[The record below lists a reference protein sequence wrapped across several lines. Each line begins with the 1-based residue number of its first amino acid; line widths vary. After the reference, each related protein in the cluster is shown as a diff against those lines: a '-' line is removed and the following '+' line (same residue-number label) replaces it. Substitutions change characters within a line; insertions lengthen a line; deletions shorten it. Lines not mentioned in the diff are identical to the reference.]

1 MKLIAGSTLANSFLY
16 FQDNGADLVNYA
28 GGSASM
34 AAAAA
39 AAAAAMS
46 NAAKRKLD
54 DVDLMKT
61 DVKKV
66 GPCIVPRVHIV
77 GYM

>member
-1 MKLIAGSTLANSFLY
+1 
-16 FQDNGADLVNYA
+16 
-28 GGSASM
+28 M